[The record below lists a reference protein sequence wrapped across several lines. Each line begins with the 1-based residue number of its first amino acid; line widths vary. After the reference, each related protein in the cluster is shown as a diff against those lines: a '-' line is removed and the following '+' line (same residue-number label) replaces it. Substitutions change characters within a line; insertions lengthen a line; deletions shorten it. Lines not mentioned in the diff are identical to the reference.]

1 MTDIST
7 QIIAD
12 GKVAV
17 VSINR
22 PKKFN
27 ALSWKTF
34 ADLKEAIENL
44 TKPDL
49 DIRCIVLTGEGKHFT
64 AGLDLTSAM
73 DLSSVKQD
81 GKDPARTAF

>member
-1 MTDIST
+1 MTEIST
-7 QIIAD
+7 KIVAD

-34 ADLKEAIENL
+34 SDLKEAIENL
-44 TKPDL
+44 AKPDS
-49 DIRCIVLTGEGKHFT
+49 DIRCIILTGEGKHFT
-64 AGLDLTSAM
+64 AGLDLTAAM
-73 DLSSVKQD
+73 DLSSVK
-81 GKDPARTAF
+81 

>member
-1 MTDIST
+1 MTDIGT

-34 ADLKEAIENL
+34 SELKEAIENL
-44 TKPDL
+44 AKPET
-49 DIRCIVLTGEGKHFT
+49 DIRCIILTGEGKHFT

-73 DLSSVKQD
+73 DLSSVK
-81 GKDPARTAF
+81 